1 MPQKCSSLK
10 NCVKLKMSTCCSRHL
25 FDFSPID
32 DCAVELSALH
42 LSELKPCVT
51 SILKQRFT
59 ANDVFRLN
67 MSDIF
72 SFMVID
78 SPFEAAVRLS
88 KDFHWLPYSFPQF
101 GSVFFVL
108 RKKAFVSC
116 SSRMN
121 PIIAL
126 YQKILQHYFFVKII
140 FKIEKKDNNFV
151 R

>member
-10 NCVKLKMSTCCSRHL
+10 NCVKLKMSTCCSRHF

-59 ANDVFRLN
+59 PNDVFRLN
-67 MSDIF
+67 MNDIF

-78 SPFEAAVRLS
+78 SPFLTPQPNHEKLS
-88 KDFHWLPYSFPQF
+88 FRNFLKYSRWP
-101 GSVFFVL
+101 G
-108 RKKAFVSC
+108 
-116 SSRMN
+116 
-121 PIIAL
+121 
-126 YQKILQHYFFVKII
+126 
-140 FKIEKKDNNFV
+140 NNFV
-151 R
+151 CLKHSCCRHANFNVRMWWTVWVFFCMFECYLESIV